1 MFYLILNLNSL
12 DLKNNYALVF
22 YNVEN
27 LFDTIDDPN
36 TNDNEFLPNVSKF
49 WSTRKYKR
57 KLKNIASVIHRIHSD
72 TNHIP
77 FIVGLAEVENK
88 KVLQDLINQDELREY
103 NFDYVHFDSRDARGI
118 DVSLLFN
125 KSLFEVVL
133 SKTFPVDVHQNDLL
147 EPTRDILYVKGILL
161 NNPIHILINHWP
173 SRREGVMETASKRLQ
188 LSQKIT
194 SIIKTIYEEDSE
206 AFIVVMGDFNDNPKN
221 DSLQNLVSNNNLFNP
236 FTKLWSWDSGTLI
249 HKNKWYLF
257 DQILLSK
264 NFKTSRFLN
273 FSSAAIFNPLFI
285 QVQKGKFKG
294 APKRSYAGDKHLT
307 GFSDHFPVYV
317 SMKG

>member
-1 MFYLILNLNSL
+1 M
-12 DLKNNYALVF
+12 F

-27 LFDTIDDPN
+27 LFDTIDDPI
-36 TNDNEFLPNVSKF
+36 TNDNEFLPNAKKH

-77 FIVGLAEVENK
+77 FIVGLAEVENRS
-88 KVLQDLINQDELREY
+88 VLQDLINQDELRDY

-125 KSLFEVVL
+125 KSLFEIVL
-133 SKTFPVDVHQNDLL
+133 SKTFPIDIQQNDLS
-147 EPTRDILYVKGILL
+147 EPTRDILCVKGLFH
-161 NNPIHILINHWP
+161 NNPIHVLVNHWP
-173 SRREGVMETASKRLQ
+173 SRREGVKETAFKRLH
-188 LSQKIT
+188 LSQKLN
-194 SIIKTIYEEDSE
+194 SIVKIIYEEDSK
-206 AFIVVMGDFNDNPKN
+206 ANIIVMGDFNDNPRN
-221 DSLQNLVSNNNLFNP
+221 DSLQNLVLNNNLFNP
-236 FTKLWSWDSGTLI
+236 FTKLWSWNSGTLI
-249 HKNKWYLF
+249 HKRKWYFL

-264 NFKTSRFLN
+264 NFKTSHFFK
-273 FSSAAIFNPLFI
+273 FSSAAIFNPSFI

-294 APKRSYAGDKHLT
+294 TPKRSYAGDKHLA
-307 GFSDHFPVYV
+307 GYSDHFPVYV

>member
-1 MFYLILNLNSL
+1 M
-12 DLKNNYALVF
+12 KNNYALVF

-27 LFDTIDDPN
+27 LFDTIDDPI
-36 TNDNEFLPNVSKF
+36 TNDNEFLPNAKKH

-77 FIVGLAEVENK
+77 FIVGLAEVENRS
-88 KVLQDLINQDELREY
+88 VLQDLINQDELRDY

-125 KSLFEVVL
+125 KSLIEILL
-133 SKTFPVDVHQNDLL
+133 SKTFPIDIQQNDLS
-147 EPTRDILYVKGILL
+147 EPTRDILCVKGLFH
-161 NNPIHILINHWP
+161 NNPIHVLVNHWP
-173 SRREGVMETASKRLQ
+173 SRREGVKETAFKRLH
-188 LSQKIT
+188 LSQKLN
-194 SIIKTIYEEDSE
+194 SIVKTIYEEDSK
-206 AFIVVMGDFNDNPKN
+206 ANIIVMGDFNDNPRN
-221 DSLQNLVSNNNLFNP
+221 DSLQNLVLNNNLFNP
-236 FTKLWSWDSGTLI
+236 FTKLWSWNSGTLI
-249 HKNKWYLF
+249 HKRKWFLF

-264 NFKTSRFLN
+264 NFKTSHFFK
-273 FSSAAIFNPLFI
+273 FSSAAIFNPSFI

-294 APKRSYAGDKHLT
+294 TPKRSYAGDKHLA
-307 GFSDHFPVYV
+307 GYSDHFPVYV

>member
-1 MFYLILNLNSL
+1 M
-12 DLKNNYALVF
+12 KNNYALVF

-27 LFDTIDDPN
+27 LFDTIDDPI
-36 TNDNEFLPNVSKF
+36 TNDNEFLPNAKKH

-77 FIVGLAEVENK
+77 FIVGLAEVENRS
-88 KVLQDLINQDELREY
+88 VLQDLINQDELRDY

-125 KSLFEVVL
+125 KSLFEIVL
-133 SKTFPVDVHQNDLL
+133 SKTFPIDIQQNDLS
-147 EPTRDILYVKGILL
+147 EPTRDILCVKGLFH
-161 NNPIHILINHWP
+161 NNPIHVLVNHWP
-173 SRREGVMETASKRLQ
+173 SRREGVNETAFKRLH
-188 LSQKIT
+188 LSQKLN
-194 SIIKTIYEEDSE
+194 SIVKTIYEEDSK
-206 AFIVVMGDFNDNPKN
+206 ANIIVMGDFNDNPRN
-221 DSLQNLVSNNNLFNP
+221 DSLQNLVLNNNLFNP
-236 FTKLWSWDSGTLI
+236 FTKLWSWNSGTLI
-249 HKNKWYLF
+249 HKRKWYLF

-264 NFKTSRFLN
+264 NFKTSHFFK
-273 FSSAAIFNPLFI
+273 FSSAAIFNPSFI

-294 APKRSYAGDKHLT
+294 TPKRSYAGDKHLA
-307 GFSDHFPVYV
+307 GYSDHFPVYV

>member
-1 MFYLILNLNSL
+1 M
-12 DLKNNYALVF
+12 F

-27 LFDTIDDPN
+27 LFDTIDDPI
-36 TNDNEFLPNVSKF
+36 TNDNEFLPNAKKH

-77 FIVGLAEVENK
+77 FIVGLAEVENRS
-88 KVLQDLINQDELREY
+88 VLQDLINQDELRDY

-125 KSLFEVVL
+125 KSLIEILL
-133 SKTFPVDVHQNDLL
+133 SKTFPIDIQQNDLS
-147 EPTRDILYVKGILL
+147 EPTRDILCVKGLFH
-161 NNPIHILINHWP
+161 NNPIHVLVNHWP
-173 SRREGVMETASKRLQ
+173 SRREGVKETAFKRLH
-188 LSQKIT
+188 LSQKLN
-194 SIIKTIYEEDSE
+194 SIVKTIYEEDSK
-206 AFIVVMGDFNDNPKN
+206 ANIIVMGDFNDNPRN
-221 DSLQNLVSNNNLFNP
+221 DSLQNLVLNNNLFNP
-236 FTKLWSWDSGTLI
+236 FTKLWSWNSGTLI
-249 HKNKWYLF
+249 HKRKWYLF

-264 NFKTSRFLN
+264 NFKTSHFFK
-273 FSSAAIFNPLFI
+273 FSSAAIFNPSFI

-294 APKRSYAGDKHLT
+294 TPKRSYAGDKHLA
-307 GFSDHFPVYV
+307 GYSDHFPVYV

>member
-1 MFYLILNLNSL
+1 M
-12 DLKNNYALVF
+12 KNNYAIVF

-27 LFDTIDDPN
+27 LFDTIDDPI
-36 TNDNEFLPNVSKF
+36 TNDNEFLPNAKKH

-72 TNHIP
+72 TNQIP

-88 KVLQDLINQDELREY
+88 KVLQDLINQDDLKGY

-125 KSLFEVVL
+125 KTLFEVVL
-133 SKTFPVDVHQNDLL
+133 SKTFPIDVHKNDLS
-147 EPTRDILYVKGILL
+147 EPTRDILYVKGVLL

-173 SRREGVMETASKRLQ
+173 SRREGVKETASKRLQ
-188 LSQKIT
+188 LSQKAT
-194 SIIKTIYEEDSE
+194 SIIKTIYEEDSK

-221 DSLQNLVSNNNLFNP
+221 DSLQYLVSNNNLFNP
-236 FTKLWSWDSGTLI
+236 FTKLWSWNRGTLI
-249 HKNKWYLF
+249 HKRKWYLF

-264 NFKTSRFLN
+264 NFKTSNFLK
-273 FSSAAIFNPLFI
+273 FSSAAIFNPSFI

-294 APKRSYAGDKHLT
+294 APKRSYAGDKHLA
-307 GFSDHFPVYV
+307 GYSDHFPVYV

>member
-1 MFYLILNLNSL
+1 M
-12 DLKNNYALVF
+12 F

-27 LFDTIDDPN
+27 LFDTIDDPI
-36 TNDNEFLPNVSKF
+36 TNDNEFLPNAKKH

-77 FIVGLAEVENK
+77 FIVGLAEVENRS
-88 KVLQDLINQDELREY
+88 VLQDLINQDELRDY

-125 KSLFEVVL
+125 KSLFEIVL
-133 SKTFPVDVHQNDLL
+133 SKTFPIDIQQNDLS
-147 EPTRDILYVKGILL
+147 EPTRDILCVKGLFH
-161 NNPIHILINHWP
+161 NNPIHVLVNHWP
-173 SRREGVMETASKRLQ
+173 SRREGVKETAFKRLH
-188 LSQKIT
+188 LSQKLN
-194 SIIKTIYEEDSE
+194 SIVKTIYEEDSK
-206 AFIVVMGDFNDNPKN
+206 ANIIVMGDFNDNPRN
-221 DSLQNLVSNNNLFNP
+221 DRLQNLVLNNNLFNP
-236 FTKLWSWDSGTLI
+236 FTKLWSWNSGTLI
-249 HKNKWYLF
+249 HKRKWYLF

-264 NFKTSRFLN
+264 NFKTSHFFK
-273 FSSAAIFNPLFI
+273 FSSAAIFNPSFI

-294 APKRSYAGDKHLT
+294 TPKRSYAGDKHLA
-307 GFSDHFPVYV
+307 GYSDHFPVYV

>member
-1 MFYLILNLNSL
+1 M
-12 DLKNNYALVF
+12 F

-27 LFDTIDDPN
+27 LFDTIDDPI
-36 TNDNEFLPNVSKF
+36 TNDNEFLPNAKKH

-77 FIVGLAEVENK
+77 FIVGLAEVENRS
-88 KVLQDLINQDELREY
+88 VLQDLINQDELRDY

-125 KSLFEVVL
+125 KSLFEIVL
-133 SKTFPVDVHQNDLL
+133 SKTFPIDIQQNDLS
-147 EPTRDILYVKGILL
+147 EPTRDILCVKGLFH
-161 NNPIHILINHWP
+161 NNPIHVLVNHWP
-173 SRREGVMETASKRLQ
+173 SRREGVKETAFKRLH
-188 LSQKIT
+188 LSQKLN
-194 SIIKTIYEEDSE
+194 SIVKTIYEEDSK
-206 AFIVVMGDFNDNPKN
+206 ANIIVMGDFNDNPRN
-221 DSLQNLVSNNNLFNP
+221 DSLQNLVLNNNLFNP
-236 FTKLWSWDSGTLI
+236 FTKLWSWNSGTLI
-249 HKNKWYLF
+249 HKRKWYFF

-264 NFKTSRFLN
+264 NFKTSHFFK
-273 FSSAAIFNPLFI
+273 FSSAAIFNPSFI

-294 APKRSYAGDKHLT
+294 TPKRSYAGDKHLA
-307 GFSDHFPVYV
+307 GYSDHFPVYV

>member
-1 MFYLILNLNSL
+1 M
-12 DLKNNYALVF
+12 KNNYALVF

-27 LFDTIDDPN
+27 LFDTIDDPI
-36 TNDNEFLPNVSKF
+36 TNDNEFLPNAKKH

-77 FIVGLAEVENK
+77 FIVGLAEVENRS
-88 KVLQDLINQDELREY
+88 VLQDLINQDELRDY

-125 KSLFEVVL
+125 KSLIKILL
-133 SKTFPVDVHQNDLL
+133 SKTFPIDIQQNDLL
-147 EPTRDILYVKGILL
+147 EPTRDILYVKGLFH
-161 NNPIHILINHWP
+161 NNPIHVLVNHWP
-173 SRREGVMETASKRLQ
+173 SRREGVKETAFKRLH
-188 LSQKIT
+188 LSQKLN
-194 SIIKTIYEEDSE
+194 SIVKTIYEEDSK
-206 AFIVVMGDFNDNPKN
+206 ANIIVMGDFNDNPRN
-221 DSLQNLVSNNNLFNP
+221 DSLQNLVLNNNLFNP
-236 FTKLWSWDSGTLI
+236 FTKLWSWNSGTLI
-249 HKNKWYLF
+249 HKRKWYLF

-264 NFKTSRFLN
+264 NFKTSHFFK
-273 FSSAAIFNPLFI
+273 FSSAAIFNPSFI

-294 APKRSYAGDKHLT
+294 TPKRSYAGDKHLA
-307 GFSDHFPVYV
+307 GYSDHFPVYV

>member
-1 MFYLILNLNSL
+1 M
-12 DLKNNYALVF
+12 KNNYALVF

-27 LFDTIDDPN
+27 LFDTIDDPI
-36 TNDNEFLPNVSKF
+36 TNDNEFLPNAKKH

-77 FIVGLAEVENK
+77 FIVGLAEVENRS
-88 KVLQDLINQDELREY
+88 VLQDLINQDELRDY

-125 KSLFEVVL
+125 KSLIKILL
-133 SKTFPVDVHQNDLL
+133 SKTFPIDIQQNDLS
-147 EPTRDILYVKGILL
+147 EPTRDILYVKGLFH
-161 NNPIHILINHWP
+161 NNPIHVLVNHWP
-173 SRREGVMETASKRLQ
+173 SRREGVKETAFKRLH
-188 LSQKIT
+188 LSQKLN
-194 SIIKTIYEEDSE
+194 SIVKTIYEEDSK
-206 AFIVVMGDFNDNPKN
+206 ANIIVMGDFNDNPRN
-221 DSLQNLVSNNNLFNP
+221 DSLQNLVLNNNLFNP
-236 FTKLWSWDSGTLI
+236 FTKLWSWNSGTLI
-249 HKNKWYLF
+249 HKRKWYLF

-264 NFKTSRFLN
+264 NFKTSHFFK
-273 FSSAAIFNPLFI
+273 FSSAAIFNPSFI

-294 APKRSYAGDKHLT
+294 TPKRSYAGDKHLA
-307 GFSDHFPVYV
+307 GYSDHFPVYV

>member
-1 MFYLILNLNSL
+1 M
-12 DLKNNYALVF
+12 KNNYALVF

-27 LFDTIDDPN
+27 LFDTIDDPI
-36 TNDNEFLPNVSKF
+36 TNDNEFLPNAKKH

-77 FIVGLAEVENK
+77 FIVGLAEVENRS
-88 KVLQDLINQDELREY
+88 VLQDLINQDELRDY

-125 KSLFEVVL
+125 KSLFEIVL
-133 SKTFPVDVHQNDLL
+133 SKTFPIDIQQNDLS
-147 EPTRDILYVKGILL
+147 EPTRDILCVKGLFH
-161 NNPIHILINHWP
+161 NNPIHVLVNHWP
-173 SRREGVMETASKRLQ
+173 SRREGVKETAFKRLH
-188 LSQKIT
+188 LSQKLN
-194 SIIKTIYEEDSE
+194 SIVKTIYEEDSK
-206 AFIVVMGDFNDNPKN
+206 ANIIVMGDFNDNPRN
-221 DSLQNLVSNNNLFNP
+221 DSLQNLVLNNNLFNP
-236 FTKLWSWDSGTLI
+236 FTKLWSWNSGTLI
-249 HKNKWYLF
+249 HKRKWYFL

-264 NFKTSRFLN
+264 NFKTSHFFK
-273 FSSAAIFNPLFI
+273 FSSAAIFNPSFI

-294 APKRSYAGDKHLT
+294 TPKRSYAGDKHLA
-307 GFSDHFPVYV
+307 GYSDHFPVYV

>member
-1 MFYLILNLNSL
+1 M
-12 DLKNNYALVF
+12 KNNYALVF

-27 LFDTIDDPN
+27 LFDTIDDPI
-36 TNDNEFLPNVSKF
+36 TNDNEFLPNAKKH

-77 FIVGLAEVENK
+77 FIVGLAEVENRS
-88 KVLQDLINQDELREY
+88 VLQDLINQDELRDY

-125 KSLFEVVL
+125 KSLFEIVL
-133 SKTFPVDVHQNDLL
+133 SKTFPIDIQQNDLS
-147 EPTRDILYVKGILL
+147 EPTRDILCVKGLFH
-161 NNPIHILINHWP
+161 NNPIHVLVNHWP
-173 SRREGVMETASKRLQ
+173 SRREGVKETAFKRLH
-188 LSQKIT
+188 LSQKLN
-194 SIIKTIYEEDSE
+194 SIVKTIYEEDSK
-206 AFIVVMGDFNDNPKN
+206 ANIIVMGDFNDNPRN
-221 DSLQNLVSNNNLFNP
+221 DSLQNLVLNNHLFNP
-236 FTKLWSWDSGTLI
+236 FTKLWSWNSGTLI
-249 HKNKWYLF
+249 HKRKWYLF

-264 NFKTSRFLN
+264 NFKTSHFFK
-273 FSSAAIFNPLFI
+273 FSSAAIFNPSFI

-294 APKRSYAGDKHLT
+294 TPKRSYAGDKHLA
-307 GFSDHFPVYV
+307 GYSDHFPVYV

>member
-1 MFYLILNLNSL
+1 M
-12 DLKNNYALVF
+12 KNNYALVF

-27 LFDTIDDPN
+27 LFDTIDDPI
-36 TNDNEFLPNVSKF
+36 TNDNEFLPNAKKH

-77 FIVGLAEVENK
+77 FIVGLAEVENRS
-88 KVLQDLINQDELREY
+88 VLQDLINQDELRDY

-125 KSLFEVVL
+125 KSLIEILL
-133 SKTFPVDVHQNDLL
+133 SKTFPIDIQQNDLS
-147 EPTRDILYVKGILL
+147 EPTRDILYVKGLFH
-161 NNPIHILINHWP
+161 NNPIHVLVNHWP
-173 SRREGVMETASKRLQ
+173 SRREGVKETAFKRLH
-188 LSQKIT
+188 LSQKLN
-194 SIIKTIYEEDSE
+194 SIVKTIYEEDSK
-206 AFIVVMGDFNDNPKN
+206 ANIIVMGDFNDNPRN
-221 DSLQNLVSNNNLFNP
+221 DSLQNLVLNNNLFNP
-236 FTKLWSWDSGTLI
+236 FTKLWSWNSGTLI
-249 HKNKWYLF
+249 HKRKWYLF

-264 NFKTSRFLN
+264 NFKTSHFFK
-273 FSSAAIFNPLFI
+273 FSSAAIFNPSFI

-294 APKRSYAGDKHLT
+294 TPKRSYAGDKHLA
-307 GFSDHFPVYV
+307 GYSDHFPVYV

>member
-1 MFYLILNLNSL
+1 M
-12 DLKNNYALVF
+12 KNNYALVF

-27 LFDTIDDPN
+27 LFDTIDDPI
-36 TNDNEFLPNVSKF
+36 TNDNEFLPNAKKH

-77 FIVGLAEVENK
+77 FIVGLAEVENRS
-88 KVLQDLINQDELREY
+88 VLQDLINQDELRDY

-125 KSLFEVVL
+125 KSLFEIVL
-133 SKTFPVDVHQNDLL
+133 SKTFPIDIQQNDLS
-147 EPTRDILYVKGILL
+147 EPTRDILCVKGLFH
-161 NNPIHILINHWP
+161 NNPIHVLVNHWP
-173 SRREGVMETASKRLQ
+173 SRREGVKETAFKRLH
-188 LSQKIT
+188 LSQKLN
-194 SIIKTIYEEDSE
+194 SIVKTIYEEDSK
-206 AFIVVMGDFNDNPKN
+206 ANIIVMGDFNDNPRN
-221 DSLQNLVSNNNLFNP
+221 DSLQNLVLNNNLFNP
-236 FTKLWSWDSGTLI
+236 FTKLWSWNSGTLI
-249 HKNKWYLF
+249 HKRKWYLF

-264 NFKTSRFLN
+264 NFKTSHFFK
-273 FSSAAIFNPLFI
+273 FSSAAIFNPSFI

-294 APKRSYAGDKHLT
+294 TPKRSYAGDKHLT
-307 GFSDHFPVYV
+307 GYSDHFPVYV

>member
-1 MFYLILNLNSL
+1 M
-12 DLKNNYALVF
+12 F

-27 LFDTIDDPN
+27 LFDTIDDPI
-36 TNDNEFLPNVSKF
+36 TNDNEFLPNAKKH

-77 FIVGLAEVENK
+77 FIVGLAEVENRS
-88 KVLQDLINQDELREY
+88 VLQDLINQDELRDY

-125 KSLFEVVL
+125 KSLFEIVL
-133 SKTFPVDVHQNDLL
+133 SKTFPIDIQQNDLS
-147 EPTRDILYVKGILL
+147 EPTRDILCVKGLFH
-161 NNPIHILINHWP
+161 NNPIHVLVNHWP
-173 SRREGVMETASKRLQ
+173 SRREGVKETAFKRLH
-188 LSQKIT
+188 LSQKLN
-194 SIIKTIYEEDSE
+194 SIVKTIYEEDSK
-206 AFIVVMGDFNDNPKN
+206 ANIIVMGDFNDNPRN
-221 DSLQNLVSNNNLFNP
+221 DSLQNLVLNNNLFNP
-236 FTKLWSWDSGTLI
+236 FTKLWSWNSGTLI
-249 HKNKWYLF
+249 HKLKWYFF

-264 NFKTSRFLN
+264 NFKTSHFFK
-273 FSSAAIFNPLFI
+273 FSSAAIFNPSFI

-294 APKRSYAGDKHLT
+294 APKRSYAGDKHLA
-307 GFSDHFPVYV
+307 GYSDHFPVYV

>member
-1 MFYLILNLNSL
+1 M
-12 DLKNNYALVF
+12 KNNYALVF

-27 LFDTIDDPN
+27 LFDTIDDPI
-36 TNDNEFLPNVSKF
+36 TNDNEFLPNAKKH

-77 FIVGLAEVENK
+77 FIVGLAEVENRS
-88 KVLQDLINQDELREY
+88 VLQDLINQDELRDY

-125 KSLFEVVL
+125 KSLIEILL
-133 SKTFPVDVHQNDLL
+133 SKTFPIDIQQNDLS
-147 EPTRDILYVKGILL
+147 EPTRDILCVKGLFH
-161 NNPIHILINHWP
+161 NNPIHVLVNHWP
-173 SRREGVMETASKRLQ
+173 SRREGVKETAFKRLH
-188 LSQKIT
+188 LSQKLN
-194 SIIKTIYEEDSE
+194 SIVKTIYEEDSK
-206 AFIVVMGDFNDNPKN
+206 ANIIVMGDFNDNPRN
-221 DSLQNLVSNNNLFNP
+221 DSLQNLVLNNNLFNP
-236 FTKLWSWDSGTLI
+236 FTKLWSWNSGTLI
-249 HKNKWYLF
+249 HKRKWYLF

-264 NFKTSRFLN
+264 NFKTSHFFK
-273 FSSAAIFNPLFI
+273 FSSAAIFNPSFI

-294 APKRSYAGDKHLT
+294 TPKRSYAGDKHLA
-307 GFSDHFPVYV
+307 GYSDHFPVYV